1 MEQET
6 VTISKKEYEELLS
19 LKETLE
25 ILGDEKTMNSI
36 RNSLKEIE
44 EGKEIPLSE
53 L

>member
-6 VTISKKEYEELLS
+6 VTISKEEYEKLLS
-19 LKETLE
+19 IKETLE

-36 RNSLKEIE
+36 KASLKDIE
-44 EGKEIPLSE
+44 EGNVIPASE